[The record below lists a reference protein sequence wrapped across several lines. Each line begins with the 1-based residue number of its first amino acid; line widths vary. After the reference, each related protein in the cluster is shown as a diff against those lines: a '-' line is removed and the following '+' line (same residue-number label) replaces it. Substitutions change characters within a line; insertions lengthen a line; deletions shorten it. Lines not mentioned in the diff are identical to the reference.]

1 MKKNTANT
9 KDMSNPCIWM
19 QAEVV
24 SKKECNN
31 YYDCTSCKYDSAM
44 EKKAAAGKHLTWQ
57 EALRARDSVDRTCR
71 HALTGRAEHRT
82 CAMNYNCSHCDF
94 DQLFEDSLSPG
105 RGRSDAKTTD
115 IKGFKLAD
123 GYFFHDG
130 HTWTFVDNGG
140 VIRVGMDDFSFKVLG
155 GPDGF
160 ELPLIGQELNQ
171 SKAGWGMKRKD
182 NLADVL
188 SPVNG
193 VITKVNPRLYDSPTV
208 SEQSPYE
215 DGWLF
220 TVHNSDLKGAVKNL
234 MDDDQSVSWLNREIT
249 GLEEMIET
257 VAGPLSA
264 DGGLLMRD
272 IYGNLPALGWENLTR
287 RFLKS

>member
-1 MKKNTANT
+1 
-9 KDMSNPCIWM
+9 
-19 QAEVV
+19 
-24 SKKECNN
+24 
-31 YYDCTSCKYDSAM
+31 M
-44 EKKAAAGKHLTWQ
+44 EKNAAIGKHLTWQ
-57 EALRARDSVDRTCR
+57 EALRSRDSIDRTCR

-94 DQLFEDSLSPG
+94 DQTFEDTLTPG
-105 RGRSDAKTTD
+105 KGRRNTQTKD

-130 HTWTFVDNGG
+130 HTWTSIDSGG

-171 SKAGWGMKRKD
+171 SKPGWGMKRNY
-182 NLADVL
+182 NLADVV

-193 VITKVNPRLYDSPTV
+193 VITKVNPSVYDSPTV
-208 SEQSPYE
+208 TEESPYK

-220 TVHNSDLKGAVKNL
+220 TVHNSDLKGAVKHL
-234 MDDDQSVSWLNREIT
+234 MDDDESVTWLNHEIT
-249 GLEEMIET
+249 GLEKMIET
-257 VAGPLSA
+257 VSGPLSA

-272 IYGNLPALGWENLTR
+272 VYGNLPALGWENLTR